1 MPLLLR
7 PALWFGFIW
16 LGWLIS
22 WIAAAFWSDSNE
34 KRLFTWEVLAYR
46 ILIVFGIA
54 LSLHTTARLL
64 GARRLWHVGFAGA
77 YLLAGLTLAGILFA
91 WWARIH
97 LGRLWSSAVTRKAD
111 HHVVD
116 TGPYR
121 FVRHP
126 IYTGLLAAALTTTIA
141 QPTLTAI
148 AGWLIILWGL
158 WLKAR
163 VEERFL
169 TVELEPQA
177 YASYRRCVPMLLPFA
192 LRRSSFF

>member
-1 MPLLLR
+1 MAHFLIR
-7 PALWFGFIW
+7 PAFWFAVIW

-22 WIAAAFWSDSNE
+22 WIAAAFWSDRNE

-46 ILIVFGIA
+46 VLIVIGVI

-64 GARRLWHVGFAGA
+64 GARRLWHVGYAGA
-77 YLLAGLTLAGILFA
+77 YLLAGLTLGGILFA
-91 WWARIH
+91 WWGRIH
-97 LGRLWSSAVTRKAD
+97 LGRLWSSSITRKKD

-126 IYTGLLAAALTTTIA
+126 IYTGILAAVLTTTIA
-141 QPTLTAI
+141 QATPTAI
-148 AGWLIILWGL
+148 LGWLAILWAL

-163 VEERFL
+163 IEERFL

-177 YASYRRCVPMLLPFA
+177 YASYRRRVPMLLPFG
-192 LRRSSFF
+192 